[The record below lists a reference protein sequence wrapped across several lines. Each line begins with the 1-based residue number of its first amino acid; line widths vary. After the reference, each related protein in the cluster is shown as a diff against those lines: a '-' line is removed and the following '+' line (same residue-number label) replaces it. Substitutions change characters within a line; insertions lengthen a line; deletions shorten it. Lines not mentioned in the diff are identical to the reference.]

1 MINNVE
7 PLNSE
12 LAAELTDMGAE
23 THWYEQDQTY
33 FIEIV
38 REWDVMRLV
47 EIVRFYYPNAA
58 VVRSLPQP
66 ENRITVCIGTVLDFI
81 LYPPNSTN
89 DRLETI
95 IAKEIKKEID
105 LEIMRALKSKLP

>member
-38 REWDVMRLV
+38 REWNVMRLV

-66 ENRITVCIGTVLDFI
+66 KNRITVCIGTVFDFI
-81 LYPPNSTN
+81 LYPPNSTD

-95 IAKEIKKEID
+95 IAEEIKKEID

>member
-12 LAAELTDMGAE
+12 LATELTDMGTE

-66 ENRITVCIGTVLDFI
+66 ENRVTVCIGTVLDFI
-81 LYPPNSTN
+81 LYPPNST
-89 DRLETI
+89 DKQLETI
-95 IAKEIKKEID
+95 IAEEIKKEIE
-105 LEIMRALKSKLP
+105 LEIMRSLQTKLP

>member
-7 PLNSE
+7 SLNSE

-23 THWYEQDQTY
+23 SHWYEQDQTY
-33 FIEIV
+33 FIEIF
-38 REWDVMRLV
+38 REWNVMRLV

-66 ENRITVCIGTVLDFI
+66 ENRITVCIGTVFDFI
-81 LYPPNSTN
+81 LYPPNSTD

-95 IAKEIKKEID
+95 IAEEIKKEIE
-105 LEIMRALKSKLP
+105 LEIMQVLKSKLP

>member
-33 FIEIV
+33 FIEIF
-38 REWDVMRLV
+38 REWNVMRLV

-66 ENRITVCIGTVLDFI
+66 ENRITVCIGTVFDFI
-81 LYPPNSTN
+81 LYPPNSTD

-95 IAKEIKKEID
+95 LAEEIRND
-105 LEIMRALKSKLP
+105 LNREIMQALRYKK